1 MSTLGAFDNCLRASN
16 RFQQVAFKATGV
28 SDLLMCGP
36 EARSNADERFF
47 FALSVE
53 SPLHATD
60 NPCIKMSNLAQ
71 CARFAS
77 IVNDV
82 ETSIPLNDSLAFLS
96 TTPTQRESDGANS
109 SRTLPG
115 KTTREPITLAVIL
128 TFFVTKPGRGKTNG
142 GKFGRK
148 CGGDK
153 VLKIGNKQFAM
164 LMMQF

>member
-1 MSTLGAFDNCLRASN
+1 
-16 RFQQVAFKATGV
+16 
-28 SDLLMCGP
+28 MCGP
-36 EARSNADERFF
+36 EARSNGDERFF
-47 FALSVE
+47 FALNVE
-53 SPLHATD
+53 SALHVSD
-60 NPCIKMSNLAQ
+60 NPCIKTSNLAQ

-82 ETSIPLNDSLAFLS
+82 ETSIPLNCSLTFLS
-96 TTPTQRESDGANS
+96 TTPTHRESDGANS

-115 KTTREPITLAVIL
+115 NTTRAPITLAIIL
-128 TFFVTKPGRGKTNG
+128 TFFVTKPGRGKTNS

-164 LMMQF
+164 LIMQF